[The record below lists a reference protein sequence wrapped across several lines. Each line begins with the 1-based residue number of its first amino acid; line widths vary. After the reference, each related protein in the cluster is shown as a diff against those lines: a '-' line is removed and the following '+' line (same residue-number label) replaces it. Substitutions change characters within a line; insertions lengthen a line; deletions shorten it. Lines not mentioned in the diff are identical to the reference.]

1 MPEHEEY
8 KVVVSR
14 RAAQMLVSHAA
25 FVARL
30 DEALAHKLVRDF
42 REAAN
47 SLSKM
52 PYRAPILHSDI
63 FPNQKYRKL
72 IFDKRYLMLYQIK
85 ENTAYTEYVIDG
97 RQDYEW
103 VIN

>member
-8 KVVVSR
+8 KIVVSK
-14 RAAQMLVSHAA
+14 RAAQMLVSHVA

-30 DEALAHKLVRDF
+30 DEGLAHKLVRDF
-42 REAAN
+42 REAAD

-63 FPNQKYRKL
+63 FSNQKHRKL

-85 ENTAYTEYVIDG
+85 EDTVYIEYVIDG

-103 VIN
+103 LLE

>member
-8 KVVVSR
+8 KVVVSE

-30 DEALAHKLVRDF
+30 DEGLAHKLVRDF
-42 REAAN
+42 QEAAD
-47 SLSKM
+47 SLNKM

-85 ENTAYTEYVIDG
+85 EDTVYIEYVIDG

-103 VIN
+103 LLD